1 MSTMNVVEAQEGIFE
16 FTSPQKIN
24 AEKWLREHLDC
35 NAIID
40 DLGNDLIVYAFT
52 REPKYN
58 YSLKKFKAKNNYSK
72 QYLLRGISSDGLN
85 GLF

>member
-1 MSTMNVVEAQEGIFE
+1 MSEVIESQEGIFE
-16 FTSPQKIN
+16 FAIPQRIN
-24 AEKWLREHLDC
+24 AEKWLSDHLDC

-40 DLGNDLIVYAFT
+40 DLGNDFIVYAFT
-52 REPKYN
+52 CNPKYN
-58 YSLKKFKAKNNYSK
+58 YALKKYKNTKNYAK